1 MNLSPELGDEL
12 GVSIGD
18 YRRGETVQAHDLTN
32 EDPPPGV
39 LRVVVGKKIMK
50 EAWEIEIE
58 RKARNRTISR
68 LGSAPTTS
76 KSGAATVPVPKVLEP
91 WEEETVLTEGA
102 KRRMRAE
109 AASAQAQV
117 QKSVSPPI
125 SKPATKAP
133 QREVMKED
141 WEIAADQGS

>member
-1 MNLSPELGDEL
+1 MTYGAQGAFKAFQRE
-12 GVSIGD
+12 V
-18 YRRGETVQAHDLTN
+18 TFDLTN

-68 LGSAPTTS
+68 LGSAPTS

-109 AASAQAQV
+109 AANAQAQV